1 MRGEDLLDLFGARS
15 GIVCAVGAGGKKSV
29 LQRLAALH
37 PGPVALTATV
47 LTPRLPTSLPVAQ
60 VVAEEPLLSE
70 RVRAAAARHPKVAYF
85 APSAKEGRL
94 GGVSPALVA
103 QIHRTAGFA
112 VTLVKADGARM
123 RWIKCPEEDEP
134 RIPACAATVI
144 ALLSARAIGEPLS
157 ERVAHRIDRIEA
169 VSGGKRGEPLTPEQ
183 VARLMASEEGL
194 MKGTGSARV
203 VPVINMVDDAEREAL
218 ARQAAEAAL
227 ALTRRFDRVLLCRL
241 RAENPLVGVVAR
253 SRTGEETPP

>member
-1 MRGEDLLDLFGARS
+1 MRGEDLLDLLGARC

-37 PGPVALTATV
+37 PGPLAFTATV
-47 LTPRLPTSLPVAQ
+47 LTPPLPASLSVTQ
-60 VVAEEPLLSE
+60 VVAEEPMLSE

-85 APSAKEGRL
+85 APSGKATRL
-94 GGVSPALVA
+94 GGVAPAVVA
-103 QIHRTAGFA
+103 QIHREAGFA
-112 VTLVKADGARM
+112 LTLVKADGARM

-134 RIPACAATVI
+134 RIPLGTATVI
-144 ALLSARAIGEPLS
+144 ALVSARAIGEPLS
-157 ERVAHRIDRIEA
+157 ERVAHRVDRIEA
-169 VSGGKRGEPLTPEQ
+169 VSGAKRGEPLTPEQ

-194 MKGTGSARV
+194 MKGIGSARV
-203 VPVINMVDDAEREAL
+203 VPVINMVDDPGREVL

-241 RAENPLVGVVAR
+241 KAENPLVGVIAR
-253 SRTGEETPP
+253 DRARGA